1 VAARR
6 RALYFLGLCL
16 MLVGIQVRAQAL
28 QLGAGYRPFGQ
39 AAKRVP
45 FSWDMF
51 AVGIERCAVTWDPP
65 LSIEGKSI
73 ARWRDRGTYF
83 EWDTAMSN
91 VDGYE
96 QEALDACD
104 YRTATLTKIQ
114 VSCINSNGGRSATR
128 FRCP

>member
-1 VAARR
+1 
-6 RALYFLGLCL
+6 
-16 MLVGIQVRAQAL
+16 MLVGVQLSAQAL
-28 QLGAGYRPFGQ
+28 QLRAGFRPFGPPG
-39 AAKRVP
+39 KRVA

-65 LSIEGKSI
+65 LAIEGKTIS
-73 ARWRDRGTYF
+73 RWRDRGTYF

-96 QEALDACD
+96 QVALDACD
-104 YRTATLTKIQ
+104 YRTATPTVIQ
-114 VSCINSNGGRSATR
+114 VSCITSHGERSASR